1 MPEIMIVDDLSENL
15 RLLTEIFEAEG
26 FLVRAANSGELA
38 LLSIA
43 KKEPDIVLLDVKMP
57 DIDGFEVCSRLKAND
72 ATKEIPV
79 IFITALNDSDDKIK
93 GLELGAVD
101 FITKPFDKREIIMR
115 VKNHIELRKL
125 HQEIQ
130 NSEVHY
136 RMLFNSM
143 MNGYATHE
151 MLFDEKGNPYDY
163 RYIDVNPAFEKM
175 TGVRRE
181 QWIGKT
187 VREVL
192 PDIEEH
198 WIQMFGKVVTTGIPI
213 VYENYVQEMD
223 KYFQTYAFSPK
234 KNHFSVI
241 ANDITERMVLEK
253 KLFEEKE
260 QLRITFESIGDGII
274 TTDTKGHVVT
284 MNHVA
289 EELTGWRIDE
299 ARGVPFERVFAI
311 TNEDTGEKAKN
322 PVNEVLELDVVCE
335 LENHTLLTSS
345 QGIIRHISDSAAPIK
360 DVAGN
365 TTGVVMVFGD
375 VTEKKQAEKKLR
387 QSFEIIEKMKTGV
400 YIYQLS
406 DFEDDHTLRLVFAN
420 DASTSQLGIKKEDA
434 LGRYIDDVFPNL
446 RKSNVPHKFAEVVRT
461 GVPYEAEEFDYDDD
475 NVISSSFSFKVFKLQ
490 KDRVCVLFENIT
502 ERKRYYDEVKYLSFH
517 DGLTGLYNR
526 TYLQKE
532 LANRDK
538 ESNLP
543 ISIIMG
549 DVNGLKLIND
559 VFGHEKGD
567 QLLKNAAKIFRDCCP
582 NDSIIARW
590 GGDEFVVFMPRT
602 NYEFGTNVIKDV
614 KKRCEKIF
622 LENIGLSISMGL
634 STKSNQG
641 VKAAQV
647 LREAENAM
655 YTHKLIEGK
664 SVRGTII
671 SSLEKTLFEKCCE
684 TMEHAMRLTE
694 LAQKLAQKLFLSPYE
709 VNELLLLAKLHDIG
723 KISVRDHILS
733 KPDKLTEQEWIEVK
747 KHSEIGYRIAHST
760 PELAHISE
768 LILCHHEHW
777 DGQGYPQGLKQEDIP
792 LLSRVMAI
800 IDAYDVM
807 TNHRP
812 YSKLKSKAEALEEI
826 NRCAGKQFD
835 PHLAEIFLEIMQ

>member
-1 MPEIMIVDDLSENL
+1 MIIDDLRENL
-15 RLLTEIFEAEG
+15 QLLTEIFETEG
-26 FLVRAANSGELA
+26 FRVRAANSGELA

-43 KKEPDIVLLDVKMP
+43 KKDPDIILLDVKMP
-57 DIDGFEVCSRLKAND
+57 EMDGFEVCRRLKSND

-79 IFITALNDSDDKIK
+79 IFITALDELDDKIR

-101 FITKPFDKREIIMR
+101 FISKPFDKREIVMR

-125 HQEIQ
+125 HLEIQ

-175 TGVRRE
+175 TGIRRD

-192 PDIEEH
+192 PGIEDT
-198 WIQMFGKVVTTGIPI
+198 WIQTFGKVVTTGVPI
-213 VYENYVQEMD
+213 VYENHVKEMD
-223 KYFQTYAFSPK
+223 KYFQTYVFTSK

-241 ANDITERMVLEK
+241 ANDITESKILEK
-253 KLFEEKE
+253 KIFEEKE

-274 TTDTKGHVVT
+274 TTDTKGCVVS
-284 MNHVA
+284 MNRVA
-289 EELTGWRIDE
+289 EELTGWRVEE
-299 ARGVPFERVFAI
+299 ARGIPFEKVFVI

-322 PVNEVLELDVVCE
+322 PVKEVLELDVVCE

-345 QGIIRHISDSAAPIK
+345 QGIIRNISDSAAPIK
-360 DVAGN
+360 DVKGD
-365 TTGVVMVFGD
+365 TTGVVMVFED
-375 VTEKKQAEKKLR
+375 VTDKKRSEKRLKQSL
-387 QSFEIIEKMKTGV
+387 EIIEKMKTGV

-406 DFEDDHTLRLVFAN
+406 DFNDDHTLRLVFAN
-420 DASTSQLGIKKEDA
+420 DASTTQLGIEKEDA
-434 LGRYIDDVFPNL
+434 IGRYIDDIFPNL
-446 RKSNVPHKFAEVVRT
+446 RKNGIPHKFAEVVRT
-461 GVPYEAEEFDYDDD
+461 GIAYEAEEFDYDDD
-475 NVISSSFSFKVFKLQ
+475 NIIKSSFSFKVFKLQ
-490 KDRVCVLFENIT
+490 KDSVCVLFENIT
-502 ERKRYYDEVKYLSFH
+502 ERKKYFDEVRFLSFH
-517 DGLTGLYNR
+517 DALTGLFNR
-526 TYLQKE
+526 AYLQKE
-532 LANRDK
+532 LVKRDT
-538 ESNLP
+538 ENNLP

-567 QLLKNAAKIFRDCCP
+567 QLLKNTAKILRDCCP
-582 NDSIIARW
+582 KDSIIARW
-590 GGDEFVVFMPRT
+590 GGDEFVVLMSKT
-602 NYEFGTNVIKDV
+602 SHEMGKNIIQEIKNKCD
-614 KKRCEKIF
+614 KKY
-622 LENIGLSISMGL
+622 LENIELSISMGL
-634 STKSNQG
+634 STKSTRG
-641 VKAAQV
+641 VKATQV
-647 LREAENAM
+647 LQEAEDAM

-671 SSLEKTLFEKCCE
+671 ASLEKTLFEKSCE
-684 TMEHAMRLTE
+684 TLEHAMRLTE
-694 LAQKLAQKLFLSPYE
+694 LAMKLAQKISLSPYE
-709 VNELLLLAKLHDIG
+709 ANELKLLAKLHDIG
-723 KISVRDHILS
+723 KIGVRDELLN
-733 KPDKLTEQEWIEVK
+733 KPDRLTAQEWIEIR

-777 DGQGYPQGLKQEDIP
+777 DGQGYPQGLKEENIP
-792 LLSRVMAI
+792 MLSRVMAI

-812 YSKLKSKAEALEEI
+812 YSPPKSKVEALAEI
-826 NRCAGKQFD
+826 KRCAGKQFD
-835 PHLAEIFLEIMQ
+835 PRLVEIFLEIMQ

>member
-1 MPEIMIVDDLSENL
+1 MIIDDLRENL
-15 RLLTEIFEAEG
+15 QLLTEIFETEG
-26 FLVRAANSGELA
+26 FRVRAANSGELA

-43 KKEPDIVLLDVKMP
+43 KKDPDIILLDVKMP
-57 DIDGFEVCSRLKAND
+57 EMDGFEVCRRLKSND

-79 IFITALNDSDDKIK
+79 IFITALDELDDKIR

-101 FITKPFDKREIIMR
+101 FISKPFDKREIVMR

-125 HQEIQ
+125 HLEIQ

-175 TGVRRE
+175 TGIRRD

-192 PDIEEH
+192 PGIEDT
-198 WIQMFGKVVTTGIPI
+198 WIQTFGKVVTTGVPI
-213 VYENYVQEMD
+213 VYENHVKEMD
-223 KYFQTYAFSPK
+223 KYFQTYVFTSK

-241 ANDITERMVLEK
+241 ANDITESKILEK
-253 KLFEEKE
+253 KIFEEKE

-274 TTDTKGHVVT
+274 TTDTKGCVVS
-284 MNHVA
+284 MNRVA
-289 EELTGWRIDE
+289 EELTGWRVEE
-299 ARGVPFERVFAI
+299 ARGIPFEKVFVI

-322 PVNEVLELDVVCE
+322 PVKEVLELDVVCE

-345 QGIIRHISDSAAPIK
+345 QGIIRNISDSAAPIK
-360 DVAGN
+360 DVKGD
-365 TTGVVMVFGD
+365 TTGVVMVFED
-375 VTEKKQAEKKLR
+375 VTDKKRSEKRLKQSL
-387 QSFEIIEKMKTGV
+387 EIIEKMKTGV

-406 DFEDDHTLRLVFAN
+406 DFNDDHTLRLVFAN
-420 DASTSQLGIKKEDA
+420 DASTTQLGIEKEDA
-434 LGRYIDDVFPNL
+434 IGRYIDDIFPNL
-446 RKSNVPHKFAEVVRT
+446 RKNGIPHKFAEVVRT
-461 GVPYEAEEFDYDDD
+461 GIAYEAEEFDYDDD
-475 NVISSSFSFKVFKLQ
+475 NIIKSSFSFKVFKLQ
-490 KDRVCVLFENIT
+490 KDSVCVLFENIT
-502 ERKRYYDEVKYLSFH
+502 ERKKYFDEVRFLSFH
-517 DGLTGLYNR
+517 DALTGLFNR
-526 TYLQKE
+526 AYLQKE
-532 LANRDK
+532 LVKRDT
-538 ESNLP
+538 ENNLP

-567 QLLKNAAKIFRDCCP
+567 QLLKNTAKILRDCCP
-582 NDSIIARW
+582 KDSIIARW
-590 GGDEFVVFMPRT
+590 GGDEFVVLMSKT
-602 NYEFGTNVIKDV
+602 SHEMGKNIIQEIKNKCD
-614 KKRCEKIF
+614 KKY
-622 LENIGLSISMGL
+622 LENIALSISMGL
-634 STKSNQG
+634 STKSTRG
-641 VKAAQV
+641 VKATQV
-647 LREAENAM
+647 LQEAEDAM

-671 SSLEKTLFEKCCE
+671 ASLEKTLFEKSCE
-684 TMEHAMRLTE
+684 TLEHAMRLTE
-694 LAQKLAQKLFLSPYE
+694 LAMKLAQKISLSPYE
-709 VNELLLLAKLHDIG
+709 ANELKLLAKLHDIG
-723 KISVRDHILS
+723 KIGVRDELLN
-733 KPDKLTEQEWIEVK
+733 KPDRLTAQEWIEIR

-777 DGQGYPQGLKQEDIP
+777 DGQGYPQGLKEENIP
-792 LLSRVMAI
+792 MLSRVMAI

-812 YSKLKSKAEALEEI
+812 YSPPKSKVEALAEI
-826 NRCAGKQFD
+826 KRCAGKQFD
-835 PHLAEIFLEIMQ
+835 PRLVEIFLEIMQ